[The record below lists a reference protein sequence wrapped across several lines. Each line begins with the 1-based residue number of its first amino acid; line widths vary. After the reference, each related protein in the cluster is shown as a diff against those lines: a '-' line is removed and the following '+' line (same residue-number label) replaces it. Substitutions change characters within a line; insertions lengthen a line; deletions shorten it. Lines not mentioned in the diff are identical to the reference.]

1 MEGEVPGAAVMTIPW
16 LPPEHA
22 RMKAYILAPGIVQI
36 EDTVYNLPAKTQE
49 KGHPPPKNPE
59 FVLPVKENSPEA
71 ARRAMEALYR
81 IVFD

>member
-1 MEGEVPGAAVMTIPW
+1 MTIPW
-16 LPPEHA
+16 LPPELP
-22 RMKAYILAPGIVQI
+22 RMKAHILGPGIVQI
-36 EDTVYNLPAKTQE
+36 EDTVYNLPARTEE
-49 KGHPPPKNPE
+49 KGHPPPRNPE